1 MIKLSDYLDYLNA
14 EIIQARKAADENA
27 VLVAKEYAKHEY
39 LKYFKVPRYAMR
51 TVIMDIPV
59 KITDIDADSKYN
71 FKYEPE
77 VFLKDVND
85 RIRAV
90 NNTKD
95 LKISLLEETDLKNKD
110 FQALFKTLENK
121 DQKYVKNFTTEIK
134 KVSFV
139 PQIKSLNL
147 KVFKPQS
154 DENEEANSTLAKILS
169 DSISSRYN
177 LVNSKL
183 NNIYIDPNT
192 GTSEDKDKLV
202 INLHVEMEEEAIR
215 IVSFKDKDGNEIEE
229 ITFD

>member
-1 MIKLSDYLDYLNA
+1 
-14 EIIQARKAADENA
+14 
-27 VLVAKEYAKHEY
+27 
-39 LKYFKVPRYAMR
+39 
-51 TVIMDIPV
+51 
-59 KITDIDADSKYN
+59 
-71 FKYEPE
+71 
-77 VFLKDVND
+77 VND